1 MICNTAKASKVDS
14 NKNVVNINNI
24 QLQIHKIAVKG
35 QSLIV
40 LLDLAKKLAINLLQV
55 EVHRHQILDSCRQLP

>member
-1 MICNTAKASKVDS
+1 MICNTTKASKVDS
-14 NKNVVNINNI
+14 NENVINISNI
-24 QLQIHKIAVKG
+24 QLQIHKIAAKG